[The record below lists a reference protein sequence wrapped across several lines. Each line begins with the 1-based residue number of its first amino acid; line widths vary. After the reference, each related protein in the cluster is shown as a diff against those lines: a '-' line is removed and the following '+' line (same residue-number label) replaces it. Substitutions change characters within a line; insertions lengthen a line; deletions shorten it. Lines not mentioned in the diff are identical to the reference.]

1 MSRDEDYD
9 KVAKELQE
17 NFGWVNLDNLTYEM
31 EDMLNDTIIVVKKLT
46 IPSVMIRKE
55 KRNER

>member
-46 IPSVMIRKE
+46 IPSVSVA
-55 KRNER
+55 